1 MALSFTQTSALVE
14 HLAQRLLFVFP
25 AGDEDTFDGPS
36 SVEAEANSSDGGFD
50 DLEMPDPQEL
60 SNTGGNSND
69 EDRQVRSGFGWTGNV
84 KKTFALP

>member
-1 MALSFTQTSALVE
+1 M
-14 HLAQRLLFVFP
+14 
-25 AGDEDTFDGPS
+25 
-36 SVEAEANSSDGGFD
+36 EAEANSSDGGFD

-84 KKTFALP
+84 KNFGTALMHLLFARSEFIFYMRVQCGKLSKNAAFTCINFM

>member
-1 MALSFTQTSALVE
+1 M
-14 HLAQRLLFVFP
+14 
-25 AGDEDTFDGPS
+25 
-36 SVEAEANSSDGGFD
+36 EAEANSSDGGFD

-84 KKTFALP
+84 KKNFGIALVHLLFARVRIHFLHVCAVRETIKECSFRMH